1 MNGTNNIS
9 FDTCAVAKLL
19 KREYDLAS
27 LGIEANKARQ
37 YVSVIA
43 RMELLAKPK
52 LPPDEEREIRDFLGE
67 IRVVPITP
75 AIEECAIAIRRACGL
90 KLPNAIIAATAVILN
105 TTLLTDDDHL
115 LKLSWPGYT
124 VLPIL

>member
-1 MNGTNNIS
+1 MNGTSKIS

-27 LGIEANKARQ
+27 LGIDVDEVEQ

-43 RMELLAKPK
+43 RMELLAKQG
-52 LPPDEEREIRDFLGE
+52 LPSEEEREIREFLAQAT
-67 IRVVPITP
+67 VVPIDTDV
-75 AIEECAIAIRRACGL
+75 ETEAIAIRRDR
-90 KLPNAIIAATAVILN
+90 KLRLPDAIIAATSVILN

-124 VLPIL
+124 ARPIL